1 MSHHAGRALTLSIL
15 AAAVLA
21 ACGGGDSGDKKT
33 ATQVAAKVNGGEVSV
48 HQINQVMQRTN
59 VTSPEQAKTAS
70 RQVLERLIDQ
80 ELLVQQALD
89 KKLDRDPRTLQAIE
103 AARREVL
110 SRAYLEQ
117 VSAAASKP
125 TESEIKA
132 YYEAHPELFSER
144 RIFNL
149 RELSIQAGPEFA
161 PKLQAYMAEPRNL
174 QQLAEWL
181 RSENVRFSA
190 NAVTKPAEQ
199 LPLEMVK
206 NIHQLKDGQMGM
218 VRSGNAILVL
228 EVAASRSAPVDE
240 KAAQPI
246 IEQFLL
252 NQRKTELAKAE
263 VKNLRE
269 KGKIEYMGEFSAPEP
284 AAAEPAAPASATEP
298 AVAAPTE
305 APANDNAIDKGLSGL
320 K

>member
-1 MSHHAGRALTLSIL
+1 MLT
-15 AAAVLA
+15 
-21 ACGGGDSGDKKT
+21 ACGGEGGDKKV
-33 ATQVAAKVNGGEVSV
+33 ATQVAAKVNAGEVSV

-59 VTSPEQAKTAS
+59 VTNPEQAKAAS

-80 ELLVQQALD
+80 ELLVQQAMD

-103 AARREVL
+103 AAKREVL

-117 VSAAASKP
+117 VSAAATKP
-125 TESEIKA
+125 IDSEIKA
-132 YYEAHPELFSER
+132 YYDEHPELFSER

-149 RELSIQAGPEFA
+149 RELAIQAGQDFM
-161 PKLQAYMAEPRNL
+161 PKLQQYMAEPRNM
-174 QQLAEWL
+174 QQVADWL
-181 RSENVRFSA
+181 NSENVRFTA

-206 NIHQLKDGQMGM
+206 NIHQLKDGQVGI
-218 VRSGNAILVL
+218 VRSGGTILLL

-240 KAAQPI
+240 KTARPV

-252 NQRKTELAKAE
+252 NQRKTELAKTE
-263 VKNLRE
+263 VKSLRE
-269 KGKIEYMGEFSAPEP
+269 KAKIEYLGEFTAPAETSA
-284 AAAEPAAPASATEP
+284 APAAPVSAAEVTGAEQP
-298 AVAAPTE
+298 DAGAAV
-305 APANDNAIDKGLSGL
+305 DKGLSGL

>member
-1 MSHHAGRALTLSIL
+1 MSHHASRLLSLSIIAALTLS
-15 AAAVLA
+15 
-21 ACGGGDSGDKKT
+21 ACGGEGTDKKA
-33 ATQVAAKVNGGEVSV
+33 ATQVAARVNNGEVSV

-59 VTSPEQAKTAS
+59 VSSPEQAKTAS

-110 SRAYLEQ
+110 ARAYLEQ
-117 VSAAASKP
+117 VSAAAARP
-125 TESEIKA
+125 TEPEVKA
-132 YYEAHPELFSER
+132 YYAEHPELFAER
-144 RIFNL
+144 RVFNL
-149 RELSIQAGPEFA
+149 REVAIQAGSEFM
-161 PKLQAYMAEPRNL
+161 PKLQEFMSQPRSM

-181 RSENVRFSA
+181 RSENARFSA

-206 NIHQLKDGQMGM
+206 NIHQLKDGQMGI
-218 VRSGNAILVL
+218 VRSGNSILVI
-228 EVAASRSAPVDE
+228 EVAASRSVPVDE
-240 KAAQPI
+240 KAAQPV

-252 NQRKTELAKAE
+252 NQRKTALAQAE
-263 VKNLRE
+263 VKSLRE
-269 KGKIEYMGEFSAPEP
+269 KGKIEYMGEFSAP
-284 AAAEPAAPASATEP
+284 APAESVAPAP
-298 AVAAPTE
+298 AVEAATPTP
-305 APANDNAIDKGLSGL
+305 APDSVLDKGLSGL